1 MIFGKYAFGI
11 SKAFFCFKKNIMRL
25 ILFFLALQI
34 LFGCN
39 SSTKNNLETHKFTND
54 LSKESSPYLLQHA
67 HNPVDWKAWNE
78 ASLQQA
84 KKEKKLMIV
93 SIGYAA
99 CHWCHVMEH
108 ESFEDSTVA
117 AVMNKNF
124 ISVKVDREERP
135 DVDQTYINAVQ
146 LMTGSAGWPLNVV
159 TLPDGRP
166 VWGGTYFRKKDWI
179 NALEQIQEIY
189 KNEPEKL
196 IAYANRLEEGI
207 KSMDLIRLRTEIVD
221 FKNFPVEKIT
231 KDWSNRFD
239 EKNGGFKG
247 APKFMM
253 PNNLAFLLRQA
264 VSEKDDKLLAQV
276 TLTLDKM
283 AFGGLYDQIGGGF
296 ARYSTD
302 EKWHVP
308 HFEKMLYD
316 NAQLVS
322 LYSDAFLITQNPL
335 YSDVVEETLDFI
347 SLEMTNDEG
356 GFYSSLDADS
366 NNENGALEE
375 GAFYVFTSEELQKLL
390 KDDFKI
396 FKEYYNVNSYGKWE
410 KDQYVLIRQKTDAE
424 IENEFDLTSEAFQ
437 QKKKSWKKILLT
449 YRNQRAK
456 PRLDD
461 KTLTSWNAL
470 MLKGYVDAYKAFGKK
485 KYFNSAL
492 KNADFISEKQLQ
504 ENGALFHNFK
514 DGKSSIN
521 GFLEDYAFTI
531 EAFLELYQITL
542 DEKWLQLSKK
552 MTDYTITNFFDSEK
566 HMFYFTSKEDPAIVS
581 RNFEYRDNVI
591 PASNSAMAKNLF
603 LLSKYFENSDFEEIS
618 QQMLKNV
625 SEEIMQYPSGFSNW
639 LDLLLNFKNDFY
651 EVVIVGKD
659 VSEKAKQINTHYL
672 PNIIIAGSIGE
683 NNGPLF
689 KNRFVPGETLI
700 YVCKN
705 NTCKLPIKDP
715 KIAIESLNKNE

>member
-1 MIFGKYAFGI
+1 
-11 SKAFFCFKKNIMRL
+11 MRL

-39 SSTKNNLETHKFTND
+39 SSTINNLETHKFTND

-264 VSEKDDKLLAQV
+264 VSEKDDKLLSQV

-316 NAQLVS
+316 NAQLAS

-504 ENGALFHNFK
+504 ENGALFHNYK

-531 EAFLELYQITL
+531 DAFLELYQITL

-618 QQMLKNV
+618 HQMLKNV

-705 NTCKLPIKDP
+705 NTCKLPIKDT
-715 KIAIESLNKNE
+715 KIAIELLNKNE

>member
-1 MIFGKYAFGI
+1 M
-11 SKAFFCFKKNIMRL
+11 
-25 ILFFLALQI
+25 
-34 LFGCN
+34 
-39 SSTKNNLETHKFTND
+39 ETHKFTND
-54 LSKESSPYLLQHA
+54 LISESSPYLLQHA
-67 HNPVDWKAWNE
+67 HNPVHWKAWNE
-78 ASLQQA
+78 ATLQQA
-84 KKEKKLMIV
+84 KKEKKLMVV

-117 AVMNKNF
+117 AVMNQHY

-166 VWGGTYFRKKDWI
+166 VWGGTYFRKNDWI
-179 NALEQIQEIY
+179 NALEQIQEVY
-189 KNEPEKL
+189 KSEPEKL

-207 KSMDLIRLRTEIVD
+207 KTMDLIELKTETVN
-221 FKNFPVEKIT
+221 FKNFPVAEIVSK
-231 KDWSNRFD
+231 WSNQFD
-239 EKNGGFKG
+239 ERNGGFKG

-253 PNNLAFLLRQA
+253 PNNLEFLLRQA
-264 VSEKDDKLLAQV
+264 VSEKDDELLAYA
-276 TLTLDKM
+276 TLSLDKM

-316 NAQLVS
+316 NAQLVT
-322 LYSDAFLITQNPL
+322 LYSNAFSVTQNPL
-335 YSDVVEETLDFI
+335 YNDVVEETLNFI
-347 SLEMTNDEG
+347 TREMTNSEG

-366 NNENGALEE
+366 KNKKGALEE
-375 GAFYVFTSEELQKLL
+375 GAFYVFTSEELRRLL
-390 KDDFKI
+390 KDDFEI
-396 FKEYYNVNSYGKWE
+396 FKEYYNVNSFGHWE
-410 KDQYVLIRQKTDAE
+410 KDNYVLIRKKTDAE
-424 IENEFDLTSEAFQ
+424 IEREFELTSEVFQ
-437 QKKKSWKKILLT
+437 QKKKSWKETLRA
-449 YRNQRAK
+449 YRNQRPK

-470 MLKGYVDAYKAFGKK
+470 MLKGYSDAYKVFGKEA
-485 KYFNSAL
+485 YLNSAI
-492 KNADFISEKQLQ
+492 KNAKFIAEKQLQ
-504 ENGALFHNFK
+504 ENGALFHNYK

-531 EAFLELYQITL
+531 EAFIALYQTTL
-542 DEKWLQLSKK
+542 DEQWLHLSKK
-552 MTDYTITNFFDSEK
+552 MTEYAIDNFFDSEK
-566 HMFYFTSKEDPAIVS
+566 HMFYFTSKKDPAIVS

-603 LLSKYFENSDFEEIS
+603 LLSKYFENTGFEAIS

-625 SEEIMQYPSGFSNW
+625 STEIMQYPSGFSNW
-639 LDLLLNFKNDFY
+639 LDLLLNFKNNFY
-651 EVVIVGKD
+651 EVVIIGED
-659 VSEKAKQINTHYL
+659 VDEKVKNINKHYL
-672 PNIIIAGSIGE
+672 PNKIIAGSREE

-689 KNRFVPGETLI
+689 QNRFVPNETLI